1 MLAHRLP
8 YPPWTGDR
16 VRAFHIARYLSKYHH
31 LTVASPLEDRG
42 ELEAAQKLQKLIPDL
57 EYALLS
63 NLRRRVSALVG
74 LVRPLPL
81 SVSYFASRPL
91 ASRMRQR
98 LRQETFDLIY
108 VSCSSMAQYVTGCTV
123 PTMMDFIDVDSDK
136 WKQYAGKALPP
147 MAWLYSLEARRLRR
161 FECEVAR
168 RACVVI
174 FATQIEQAIFR
185 EIASDVQ
192 TVVIPNG
199 VDTEYFCPSQ
209 EPRDQVPTVIFT
221 GALDYPPNI
230 EGICHF
236 SQTILPLVRRRI
248 PAVRF
253 LIVGRHPCRR
263 VLRLNRLP
271 GITVVGAVPDVRP
284 YMRKAH
290 VAVVPLRIARGIQNK
305 ILEAMAMEM
314 PVVASPKPAQG
325 ITAEV
330 NVEWFVED
338 SPESFAD
345 QVIRLL
351 HDSAVRSQVGRRA
364 RDFVKERHSWQQILP
379 DVASLVEDVAT
390 GRRFQILASSKSRS

>member
-1 MLAHRLP
+1 
-8 YPPWTGDR
+8 
-16 VRAFHIARYLSKYHH
+16 
-31 LTVASPLEDRG
+31 
-42 ELEAAQKLQKLIPDL
+42 
-57 EYALLS
+57 
-63 NLRRRVSALVG
+63 
-74 LVRPLPL
+74 
-81 SVSYFASRPL
+81 
-91 ASRMRQR
+91 
-98 LRQETFDLIY
+98 
-108 VSCSSMAQYVTGCTV
+108 
-123 PTMMDFIDVDSDK
+123 
-136 WKQYAGKALPP
+136 
-147 MAWLYSLEARRLRR
+147 
-161 FECEVAR
+161 
-168 RACVVI
+168 VVI

-221 GALDYPPNI
+221 GALDYSPNI